1 MGWRGCESGGRVSI
15 FMARLAVVIAVRD
28 SEKGAGHRT
37 IFLNG
42 TVVQYQYVPF
52 SLECGTAKRARDIAQ
67 FCFFNGTVVLLR
79 SSTYLFLLNVA
90 GIILAKRAKDRRR
103 TQTGHGRSIRFPNQV
118 FQFRKTYSNFLNI
131 CLAALRAVLRDH
143 RKIVLFQ
150 VFHVL
155 IVIFQ

>member
-1 MGWRGCESGGRVSI
+1 MPPFSKSTIENDAAEAAFCVTIIENDAASLRYRYMQKKWCAGVTGDEFFVGWRGCESGGRVSI

-67 FCFFNGTVVLLR
+67 FFFYGTVVL
-79 SSTYLFLLNVA
+79 V
-90 GIILAKRAKDRRR
+90 R
-103 TQTGHGRSIRFPNQV
+103 TFFS
-118 FQFRKTYSNFLNI
+118 
-131 CLAALRAVLRDH
+131 
-143 RKIVLFQ
+143 
-150 VFHVL
+150 
-155 IVIFQ
+155 